1 MLQLNPI
8 QDHSA
13 TLYKLKHSVV
23 SVLYG
28 ELRKES
34 HGKYFKK
41 CLSGELR
48 TELSRT
54 ALNPFP
60 QFHASGAN
68 HTESML
74 FYSFFMFFPHP
85 ATACSVHGV
94 FCHVLPL

>member
-13 TLYKLKHSVV
+13 TLHKLKHSVV

-28 ELRKES
+28 ELPKES

-48 TELSRT
+48 TQLSRT

-68 HTESML
+68 HK
-74 FYSFFMFFPHP
+74 
-85 ATACSVHGV
+85 ACCFTV
-94 FCHVLPL
+94 FCYSL